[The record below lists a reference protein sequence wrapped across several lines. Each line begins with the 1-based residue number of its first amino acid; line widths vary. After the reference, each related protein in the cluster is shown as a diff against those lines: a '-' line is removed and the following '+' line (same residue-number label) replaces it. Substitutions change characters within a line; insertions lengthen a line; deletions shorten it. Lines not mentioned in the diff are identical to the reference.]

1 MQVSDGQWQDFSPK
15 LVHGIVRRHMIPRMG
30 IYWADFLV
38 SLAVGVGAF
47 VAVGLLGP
55 VTVGGM
61 VAFVASVLAL
71 YRAAVFIHEIVHFR
85 SRRQFSRFRLVWN
98 ILCGIPLFIPV
109 FMYECHAEHHSRRW
123 YGTVQDAEYLPL
135 ARMRPRDIVGV
146 LAAVPLLP
154 LFGPLRFGI
163 LTPVSWLVP
172 ALRAYVYT
180 NLSTLKLDVEYR
192 GRPPDGPAERRSWMV
207 QEAGC
212 LLVFATVACAALS
225 SWIPWLLIL
234 QWYLTYLGI
243 ASLNTLRLLGAHRYL
258 ADEDGS
264 SIVEQ
269 MLDTY
274 NYPRRRWLGE
284 CWAPV
289 GLRLH
294 ALHHLLPGLPYHAYQ
309 RAHRDLITQLPA
321 GSPYFL
327 TASPGLW
334 TSIATL
340 WRNAT
345 ASAAGRPAEVPFEFP
360 SPPGAQRD
368 DEPINEVAPAPSRR
382 SSGQG

>member
-1 MQVSDGQWQDFSPK
+1 MQVSEGQWQDFSPK
-15 LVHGIVRRHMIPRMG
+15 RVHGIVRERMTPRMG
-30 IYWADFLV
+30 IYWTDFLL
-38 SLAVGVGAF
+38 SLTGGALAF
-47 VAVGLLGP
+47 AAVGLLGP
-55 VTVGGM
+55 FTVLGM
-61 VAFVASVLAL
+61 AAFIVSVLAL

-85 SRRQFSRFRLVWN
+85 SRRQFDRFRVVWN
-98 ILCGIPLFIPV
+98 VLCGIPLLIPV

-123 YGTVQDAEYLPL
+123 YGTRQDAEYLPL
-135 ARMRPRDIVGV
+135 AKMRPRDIVGI

-163 LTPVSWLVP
+163 LTPISWLVP
-172 ALRAYVYT
+172 PLRTYVYT

-192 GRPPDGPAERRSWMV
+192 GRPPNGPGERRSWML

-212 LLVFATVACAALS
+212 LLVFTAVVSAALLG
-225 SWIPWLLIL
+225 WIPWLLL
-234 QWYLTYLGI
+234 MQWYLTYLSI
-243 ASLNTLRLLGAHRYL
+243 ALLNTLRLLGAHRYL

-309 RAHRDLITQLPA
+309 RAHRDLVTQLPS

-327 TASPGLW
+327 TTSPGLW
-334 TSIATL
+334 TSIGTL
-340 WRNAT
+340 WRNAS
-345 ASAAGRPAEVPFEFP
+345 ASAADRPAEAPHALPP
-360 SPPGAQRD
+360 SAMAEPRDGEPTNRPG
-368 DEPINEVAPAPSRR
+368 
-382 SSGQG
+382 